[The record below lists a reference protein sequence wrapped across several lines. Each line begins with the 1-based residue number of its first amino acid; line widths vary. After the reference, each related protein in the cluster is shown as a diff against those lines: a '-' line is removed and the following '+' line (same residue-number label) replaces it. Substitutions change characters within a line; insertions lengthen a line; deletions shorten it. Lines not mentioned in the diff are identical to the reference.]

1 MNPWIAHVKAYAS
14 EQKISYGQALKDAK
28 ATYKAKSPEAKASQT
43 EEANLKSSQTEEPKP
58 ESVPKPKAA
67 RKPTTTVTRKPRKKA
82 IPSLPEPKD
91 VDIPCM

>member
-43 EEANLKSSQTEEPKP
+43 EEAKSSQTEEPKP

-67 RKPTTTVTRKPRKKA
+67 RKPRKPRKKA